1 MTLMRIYP
9 VSFDKMSADKAD
21 DILAEI
27 RKGGNRGLARTLGI
41 EMIEVDPERVVATM
55 PVDERTRQPFGIL
68 HGGASVALAETVA
81 SIASLLN
88 IDREKYVAMGLE
100 INANHVR
107 AKSDGV
113 VTAIGTPL
121 HRGRTT
127 QLWEIRIVDEQE
139 RLICMSR
146 CTIAVV
152 PLERVKKG

>member
-1 MTLMRIYP
+1 
-9 VSFDKMSADKAD
+9 MSEPNKAEE
-21 DILAEI
+21 ILAQI
-27 RKGGNRGLARTLGI
+27 REGGNLGLAKTLGI
-41 EMIEVDPERVVATM
+41 EMISLDPERVVATM
-55 PVDERTRQPFGIL
+55 RVDERTRQPFGIL
-68 HGGASVALAETVA
+68 HGGASVGLAETVA
-81 SIASLLN
+81 SVAALLN

-127 QLWEIRIVDEQE
+127 QLWEIRIIDEQE

-152 PLERVKKG
+152 PLDKARKG

>member
-1 MTLMRIYP
+1 MTA
-9 VSFDKMSADKAD
+9 SNKAEG
-21 DILAEI
+21 ILAEI
-27 RKGGNRGLARTLGI
+27 REGGNSGLAKTLGI
-41 EMIEVDPERVVATM
+41 EMIELDPERIVATM

-68 HGGASVALAETVA
+68 HGGASVGLAETVA
-81 SIASLLN
+81 SVAALLN
-88 IDREKYVAMGLE
+88 IDRDKYVAMGLE

-139 RLICMSR
+139 RLICISR

-152 PLERVKKG
+152 PLDKARKG

>member
-1 MTLMRIYP
+1 
-9 VSFDKMSADKAD
+9 MSANKAEE
-21 DILAEI
+21 ILAEI
-27 RKGGNRGLARTLGI
+27 REGGNRGLAHTLGI
-41 EMIEVDPERVVATM
+41 EMIDLNPERVVATM

-68 HGGASVALAETVA
+68 HGGASVGLAETVA
-81 SIASLLN
+81 SVAALLN
-88 IDREKYVAMGLE
+88 IDREKFVAMGLE

-107 AKSDGV
+107 AKTEGV

-127 QLWEIRIVDEQE
+127 QLWEIRIQDEQE

-152 PLERVKKG
+152 PLEKARKG

>member
-1 MTLMRIYP
+1 
-9 VSFDKMSADKAD
+9 MSTSSKAD

-27 RKGGNRGLARTLGI
+27 RKGGNRGLASTLGI
-41 EMIEVDPERVVATM
+41 EMIELDPERVVATM

-68 HGGASVALAETVA
+68 HGGASVGLAETVA
-81 SIASLLN
+81 SVAALLN

-107 AKSDGV
+107 SKAEGV

-139 RLICMSR
+139 RLICISR

-152 PLERVKKG
+152 PLEKAIKG

>member
-1 MTLMRIYP
+1 MYRVAMTPDNR
-9 VSFDKMSADKAD
+9 AD
-21 DILAEI
+21 DVLAEI
-27 RKGGNRGLARTLGI
+27 REGGNRGLALTLGI
-41 EMIEVDPERVVATM
+41 EMIELDTERVVATM

-81 SIASLLN
+81 SVASLLN

-107 AKSDGV
+107 AKSDGI

-127 QLWEIRIVDEQE
+127 QLWEIRIQDEE
-139 RLICMSR
+139 GRLICMSR

-152 PLERVKKG
+152 PLEKARKS

>member
-1 MTLMRIYP
+1 
-9 VSFDKMSADKAD
+9 MSTSNKAD

-27 RKGGNRGLARTLGI
+27 REGGNRGLASTLGI
-41 EMIEVDPERVVATM
+41 EMIELSPERVVATM

-68 HGGASVALAETVA
+68 HGGASVGLAETVA
-81 SIASLLN
+81 SVAALLN

-107 AKSDGV
+107 AKTEGI

-127 QLWEIRIVDEQE
+127 QLWEIRIVDELE
-139 RLICMSR
+139 RLICISR

-152 PLERVKKG
+152 PMEKARKG

>member
-1 MTLMRIYP
+1 MTNR
-9 VSFDKMSADKAD
+9 ADE
-21 DILAEI
+21 ILAEI
-27 RKGGNRGLARTLGI
+27 REGGNRGLASTLGI
-41 EMIEVDPERVVATM
+41 EMIEIDPERIVATM
-55 PVDERTRQPFGIL
+55 PVDDRTRQPFGIL
-68 HGGASVALAETVA
+68 HGGASVGLAETVA
-81 SIASLLN
+81 SVAALLN

-107 AKSDGV
+107 AKSEGV

-139 RLICMSR
+139 RLVCISR

-152 PLERVKKG
+152 PLEKALARKS

>member
-1 MTLMRIYP
+1 
-9 VSFDKMSADKAD
+9 MSANKAEE
-21 DILAEI
+21 ILAEI
-27 RKGGNRGLARTLGI
+27 REGGNRGLAHTLGI
-41 EMIEVDPERVVATM
+41 EMIDLNPERIVATM

-68 HGGASVALAETVA
+68 HGGASVGLAETVA
-81 SIASLLN
+81 SVASLLN
-88 IDREKYVAMGLE
+88 IDREKFVAMGLE

-107 AKSDGV
+107 PKTDGV

-127 QLWEIRIVDEQE
+127 QLWEIRIQDEQE

-152 PLERVKKG
+152 PLEKARKG

>member
-1 MTLMRIYP
+1 MTA
-9 VSFDKMSADKAD
+9 SNKAD
-21 DILAEI
+21 EILSEI
-27 RKGGNRGLARTLGI
+27 REGGNRGLAKTLGI
-41 EMIEVDPERVVATM
+41 EMIELDPERVVATM
-55 PVDERTRQPFGIL
+55 PVDERTHQPFGIL
-68 HGGASVALAETVA
+68 HGGASVGLAETVA
-81 SIASLLN
+81 SVAALLN

-107 AKSDGV
+107 ATSEGV

-127 QLWEIRIVDEQE
+127 QLWEIRIVDEQD

-152 PLERVKKG
+152 PLEKARKG

>member
-1 MTLMRIYP
+1 
-9 VSFDKMSADKAD
+9 MSSSNKAEE
-21 DILAEI
+21 ILAQI
-27 RKGGNRGLARTLGI
+27 REGGNLGLAKTLGI
-41 EMIEVDPERVVATM
+41 EMISLDPERVVATM

-68 HGGASVALAETVA
+68 HGGASVGLAETVA
-81 SIASLLN
+81 SVAALLN

-107 AKSDGV
+107 AKSEGV

-152 PLERVKKG
+152 SLDKARKG

>member
-1 MTLMRIYP
+1 
-9 VSFDKMSADKAD
+9 MSTTTKAEE
-21 DILAEI
+21 ILAEI
-27 RKGGNRGLARTLGI
+27 REGGNRGLAHTLGI
-41 EMIEVDPERVVATM
+41 EMIELDPERVVATM
-55 PVDERTRQPFGIL
+55 RVDARTHQPFGIL

-81 SIASLLN
+81 SVAALLN
-88 IDREKYVAMGLE
+88 LDREKFVAMGLE

-107 AKSDGV
+107 AKSEGV

-139 RLICMSR
+139 RLVCISR

-152 PLERVKKG
+152 PLERARR